1 MNAAEILGTGLGWLW
16 RATWQASVLVLL
28 VLLAQWLFRARLTP
42 SWRHALWWLVLI
54 RLLLPVVPAS
64 PFSIFNWARVETVNE
79 EGTRFES
86 VLGRQPGSPGPAN
99 APGGLPRGPESGA
112 PDAPVESAPPRTD
125 SSAAPAVGATA
136 TSPRARSAALP
147 AEYALWGAFGIWLA
161 GVVFLGARLVLGNWG
176 FARRLRR
183 RSPIT
188 DPALLTLLEEC
199 CRVARVR
206 SSPVLIEAS
215 DVDSPALFG
224 CFQVKLLL
232 PPKVVRTFSPAEL
245 RHVFLHELSHVRRGD
260 VPANWLMALVQIAHW
275 FNPVIW
281 FAFSRMRMD
290 RELACDALALSVV
303 KEQEN
308 QRYGQTIIKLLEGF
322 VRPAAVPGLVGIL
335 ETQHQMKRRMS
346 MIATFKKA
354 NRWPVVA
361 VAAFA
366 GLALIALTDAPRQI
380 KSPPSA
386 MDQPSLVEP
395 KLRALFTMVTT
406 VAGANDEITTADGL
420 VLSPNGRFL
429 NWQGRVVPLD
439 GSQPFSLTDRRVG
452 EESWAPNGKLI
463 ACCGV
468 DGLYVIPVDAETGRA
483 TGPANKLFSERL
495 NLWGGQRLEWTP
507 DSARILFAAWDQD
520 HARLVA
526 KAVSV
531 SGGNPSEAPD
541 WAELGLRSPDGKT
554 LAYSPRGDGIW
565 VRPVAGGQAKNLSA
579 TGPFKRCE
587 PLAWSTDGQWI
598 IGHAGPGES
607 GDEVRL
613 IRFPDGQEF
622 KIPVPESAGVFV
634 GKSPTGDQ
642 IFFYRG
648 SHEMAFVPKVVSIL
662 GGTPVSLSAR
672 QPGLSIQGGPRVAV
686 TTAWADGMPYGYNW
700 LEDGQGLVVTTVK
713 AETEAR
719 SIGRWLYSF
728 TGEEPVELKLDLPKP
743 NQEEEGLLAPNG
755 GKLLF
760 SSSAGGSPA
769 WYLVPLALREGRA
782 TGPYVKLC
790 DGAHEG
796 AAWSPDGTRLA
807 IIRDNEIWTVSDTI
821 NNWNQLTKTSVP
833 KRAVA
838 WSPDGT
844 MLAYHTYEP
853 AKIELCVV
861 PASGGEAKSIYAS
874 TRRPMQ
880 FLLWAWSPDSKSITM
895 PEDGVVW
902 QRPIAGNA
910 GQRLLNLEDMG
921 FAAVA
926 WLAWSPDGH
935 KLAFQAT
942 GSLTE
947 QDTFF
952 VWDIRSGKPKKLD
965 APALGATHF
974 AFAWSRDSQRLA
986 YTSMERPK
994 TRLEGT
1000 LSRLDVGEALQLAAS
1015 GTIPA
1020 STSTNQQV
1028 RFSVASTNAVPITNS
1043 RFTDN
1048 FDTGL
1053 STSWAFWEDP
1063 TKDTP
1068 HEHAVKNGELVLE
1081 GSRAILEGTDW
1092 RDYVVRARMRLE
1104 SAPAKGEGVA
1114 GFCVRRTPDN
1124 PKNPGSTSFYN
1135 FLVVCSEG
1143 QPTSVYLGILYHD
1156 QSGQTQH
1163 GRLDLRR
1170 PALSLHKWYTL
1181 ELEVKGRQLRG
1192 FLDGQ
1197 LVAEG
1202 VDDRLTRGGIHL
1214 NSWNTRVRFDDFS
1227 VQLLP

>member
-16 RATWQASVLVLL
+16 RTTWQASVLVLL

-42 SWRHALWWLVLI
+42 GWRHALWWLVLI

-64 PFSIFNWARVETVNE
+64 PFSIFNLARVETVDK

-86 VLGRQPGSPGPAN
+86 VLGRQPRNAGPAD
-99 APGGLPRGPESGA
+99 AQGGLPRGPEPGA
-112 PDAPVESAPPRTD
+112 PDAPVESALPRTD
-125 SSAAPAVGATA
+125 SSATPAVRATA

-147 AEYALWGAFGIWLA
+147 AEYALWGAFGLWLA
-161 GVVFLGARLVLGNWG
+161 GVVFLGARLILGNWG

-183 RSPIT
+183 RFPIT
-188 DPALLTLLEEC
+188 DSALLNLLEEC
-199 CRVARVR
+199 RHATRVR
-206 SSPVLIEAS
+206 SSPALIEAP

-224 CFQVKLLL
+224 CFRVKLLL
-232 PPKVVRTFSPAEL
+232 PPKVLRTFSPTEL

-281 FAFSRMRMD
+281 FAFSRMRVD

-308 QRYGQTIIKLLEGF
+308 QRYGQTIVKLLEGF

-335 ETQHQMKRRMS
+335 ETPHQMKRRMS
-346 MIATFKKA
+346 MIAKFKKA

-366 GLALIALTDAPRQI
+366 GLGLIALTDAQTEAESSR
-380 KSPPSA
+380 SPTG
-386 MDQPSLVEP
+386 QPSLVEP
-395 KLRALFTMVTT
+395 KLRALFTTVTT
-406 VAGANDEITTADGL
+406 VAGANDGITTADWL

-439 GSQPFSLTDRRVG
+439 GSQPFSLTDRRVWG
-452 EESWAPNGKLI
+452 ESWAPNGRLI
-463 ACCGV
+463 ACSGL

-483 TGPANKLFSERL
+483 TGPSKKLVSERL
-495 NLWGGQRLEWTP
+495 SLWGDQRLHWTP
-507 DSARILFAAWDQD
+507 DSERILFAAWDEG
-520 HARLVA
+520 HTRLVA
-526 KAVSV
+526 KSVSV
-531 SGGNPSEAPD
+531 NGGNASDAPD
-541 WAELGLRSPDGKT
+541 WSELGLRSPDGKT
-554 LAYSPRGDGIW
+554 IAYSPRGDGIW

-579 TGPFKRCE
+579 SGPFKRCE

-598 IGHAGPGES
+598 IGHAGPGEG

-613 IRFPDGQEF
+613 IRFPDDQEF
-622 KIPVPESAGVFV
+622 RIPVPESVGVFV
-634 GKSPTGDQ
+634 GKSPNGDQ
-642 IFFYRG
+642 IFFYRV
-648 SHEMAFVPKVVSIL
+648 SYELAFVPKVVSIL

-672 QPGLSIQGGPRVAV
+672 QPGLSFQGGSRVAV
-686 TTAWADGMPYGYNW
+686 TTAWAGGMPYSYDW

-713 AETEAR
+713 ADAESR
-719 SIGRWLYSF
+719 SIGRWIYSF
-728 TGEEPVELKLDLPKP
+728 TGEEPVELKLDLPQP
-743 NQEEEGLLAPNG
+743 NQEEDGLLAPNG
-755 GKLLF
+755 GRLLF

-769 WYLVPLALREGRA
+769 WYLVPLALREGRS
-782 TGPYVKLC
+782 TGLPVKLC
-790 DGAHEG
+790 DGGDDG

-821 NNWNQLTKTSVP
+821 DNWNQLTKTTVP
-833 KRAVA
+833 KRDVA
-838 WSPDGT
+838 WSPDGS
-844 MLAYHTYEP
+844 MLAYYAYEP
-853 AKIELCVV
+853 GKVELCVV
-861 PASGGEAKSIYAS
+861 PASGGEAKSIHVS
-874 TRRPMQ
+874 NRQPMR

-895 PEDGVVW
+895 PEDKVLW
-902 QRPIAGNA
+902 QRSVAGNA
-910 GQRLLNLEDMG
+910 EQQLLNLEDMG
-921 FAAVA
+921 FAGVA

-935 KLAFQAT
+935 KLAFEAT

-952 VWDIRSGKPKKLD
+952 VWDIRGGQPQKLD

-986 YTSMERPK
+986 YTSLERPK

-1000 LSRLDVGEALQLAAS
+1000 LSRLDVGEALKLAAS
-1015 GTIPA
+1015 GAIPA

-1028 RFSVASTNAVPITNS
+1028 HFSAASTNAVPIINS

-1048 FDTGL
+1048 FDTGI
-1053 STSWAFWEDP
+1053 SPCWTFWEDP
-1063 TKDTP
+1063 TKETP

-1081 GSRAILEGTDW
+1081 NTRAILDGADW
-1092 RDYVVRARMRLE
+1092 TNYVVRARIRLE
-1104 SAPAKGEGVA
+1104 SAPVEGEGVA

-1124 PKNPGSTSFYN
+1124 PRNPDSFSRYN
-1135 FLVVCSEG
+1135 LVLVCSGGE
-1143 QPTSVYLGILYHD
+1143 PTSVYLGILYHD
-1156 QSGQTQH
+1156 PSGQMQH

-1170 PALSLHKWYTL
+1170 PALSLNQWYTL

-1202 VDDRLTRGGIHL
+1202 VDDRLTQGGIHL